1 MQIPDCKKTVI
12 SSEILTNKNG
22 KRIQKDF
29 CQFDVMGLTYYKS
42 LYKPLK

>member
-1 MQIPDCKKTVI
+1 MKISGCLKTVI

-29 CQFDVMGLTYYKS
+29 CQFDIMGITYYKS